1 MPAEEIDL
9 QPVTHITTDAIG
21 QPGKRIFYIQGWQE
35 DRTVSLI
42 VEKIQIQSLA
52 VGLEQFL
59 SEIAQR
65 YPDLNDAAGEYQEDQ
80 MRINPP
86 VDPMFRVGELGLGY
100 DSDNDLVVLVAKEMM
115 NEGKIPR
122 QARGRYWCTLADR
135 AMCHWGMHVASRG
148 RPICPQCG
156 ADEPEGHFCP
166 KRNGHKHDIL
176 KILQT
181 GGISLQGVHVG
192 IELHISGA
200 SERRRAIDQGVYKPP
215 GERHFIGF
223 SSGIARQARDR
234 CIPGFRAVRLEP
246 GSGDRPAEKGTA
258 RRGFAADVCRP

>member
-65 YPDLNDAAGEYQEDQ
+65 YPDLSDAAGEYQEDQ
-80 MRINPP
+80 MRISPP
-86 VDPMFRVGELGLGY
+86 VDPIFRVGELGLGY
-100 DSDNDLVVLVAKEMM
+100 DADSDLVVLVAKEMI
-115 NEGKIPR
+115 NEGEDPETGR
-122 QARGRYWCTLADR
+122 VVRYWCTRSQIR

-156 ADEPEGHFCP
+156 EPMEPEGHFCP
-166 KRNGHKHDIL
+166 KRNGHKH
-176 KILQT
+176 
-181 GGISLQGVHVG
+181 
-192 IELHISGA
+192 
-200 SERRRAIDQGVYKPP
+200 
-215 GERHFIGF
+215 
-223 SSGIARQARDR
+223 
-234 CIPGFRAVRLEP
+234 
-246 GSGDRPAEKGTA
+246 
-258 RRGFAADVCRP
+258 